1 MAIDVFV
8 SYHTDTSLDIAKAVV
23 QKLESQGLR
32 CWYQDRDARGAFGG
46 VIKRTIEECGAF
58 VVILNGQAAR
68 SRHVLNEVALAF
80 DREELEILPIRMTR
94 DSLGDDMEYYLH
106 RIHQINGHGRSL
118 EAALEDLC
126 RRTLRALGRSEIPAE
141 TIQYDDGC
149 VYVGQVVN
157 GKRHGIGKLTW
168 PDGDVYEG
176 AWKDDKRTGKGKF
189 TWPDGNVYEGD
200 FVAGKITGKGKKV
213 WANGDIYEGGW
224 KDDKCTGKGK
234 YTWANG
240 DIYEG
245 DWKDDKRTGKGKYT
259 WPDGNVYEG
268 DFVAGK
274 ITGKGKRVWAS
285 GNIYEGDFLE
295 GKRTGI
301 GTFTYANGRIESGR
315 WKDGKFLG

>member
-32 CWYQDRDARGAFGG
+32 CWYQDRDTRGAFGG
-46 VIKRTIEECGAF
+46 VIKRTIEECSAF

-106 RIHQINGHGRSL
+106 RIHQINGHSRSL

-126 RRTLRALGRSEIPAE
+126 RRTLRALGRSEIPVE
-141 TIQYDDGC
+141 TIRYDDGC

-176 AWKDDKRTGKGKF
+176 AWKDDQ
-189 TWPDGNVYEGD
+189 
-200 FVAGKITGKGKKV
+200 
-213 WANGDIYEGGW
+213 
-224 KDDKCTGKGK
+224 
-234 YTWANG
+234 
-240 DIYEG
+240 
-245 DWKDDKRTGKGKYT
+245 RTGKGKYT
-259 WPDGNVYEG
+259 WPSGAIYEG
-268 DFVAGK
+268 DWKDDQRTGRGK
-274 ITGKGKRVWAS
+274 YTWQNGDV
-285 GNIYEGDFLE
+285 YEGDFLE